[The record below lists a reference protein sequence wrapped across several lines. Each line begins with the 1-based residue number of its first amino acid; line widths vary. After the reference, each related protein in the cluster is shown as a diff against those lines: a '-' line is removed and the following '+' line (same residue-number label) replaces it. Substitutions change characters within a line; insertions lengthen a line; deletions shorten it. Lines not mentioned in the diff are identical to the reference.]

1 MQNSH
6 ASGVAVTI
14 GFEQMASI
22 LLLVSRGIACKTLR
36 AGFVDGAFHSFLEHL
51 RLEGSDEKTR
61 SSWMDVCAA
70 LAKGDLVQDHE
81 EMRHCFWMLMFTA
94 VQNQI
99 NEYSSIK

>member
-1 MQNSH
+1 MAH
-6 ASGVAVTI
+6 FTA
-14 GFEQMASI
+14 FE
-22 LLLVSRGIACKTLR
+22 
-36 AGFVDGAFHSFLEHL
+36 HP